1 MSEEDKIYEYL
12 VANSKIKRT
21 PKAIMTEEE
30 FKTKYKYRSWEW
42 PQIGDKVKFKTFLG
56 MFYPYFT
63 NVIQFAIVKF
73 ILAGVLF
80 GWRKLKVT
88 IFFTSQCLN
97 GQLKIKN
104 YEIKRLRNRG
114 IFICTSW

>member
-42 PQIGDKVKFKTFLG
+42 PKIGDKVKFKTFLG

-63 NVIQFAIVKF
+63 NVIQFAKDN
-73 ILAGVLF
+73 
-80 GWRKLKVT
+80 LKVGEIYT
-88 IFFTSQCLN
+88 VRNCEVYSSWCAVWLDEIEGDHFFHLSMFEWP
-97 GQLKIKN
+97 IKEGN
-104 YEIKRLRNRG
+104 NE
-114 IFICTSW
+114 

>member
-42 PQIGDKVKFKTFLG
+42 PKIGDKVKLKHSLECSTHTSPTLFNSPKT
-56 MFYPYFT
+56 T
-63 NVIQFAIVKF
+63 
-73 ILAGVLF
+73 
-80 GWRKLKVT
+80 
-88 IFFTSQCLN
+88 
-97 GQLKIKN
+97 
-104 YEIKRLRNRG
+104 
-114 IFICTSW
+114 